1 MANSPLMTVVAVAIM
16 DQGGRVLLQQR
27 PPGKHLAGCWEF
39 PGGKVEKGE
48 TPEDALI
55 RETIEELDV
64 TLDRALLEPIGFA
77 SEARADHHLLLL
89 LYRMR
94 HWSGEPRALDAAEL
108 RWVAIDDAGEMA
120 RASADRAL
128 VEALTVRGDSG
139 E

>member
-16 DQGGRVLLQQR
+16 DQGGRVLLQRR

-39 PGGKVEKGE
+39 PGGKVENGE
-48 TPEDALI
+48 TPEDALM
-55 RETIEELDV
+55 REIIEELDV

-89 LYRMR
+89 LYRTQ

-108 RWVAIDDAGEMA
+108 RWVAIDHAGEMA
-120 RASADRAL
+120 LASADRAL